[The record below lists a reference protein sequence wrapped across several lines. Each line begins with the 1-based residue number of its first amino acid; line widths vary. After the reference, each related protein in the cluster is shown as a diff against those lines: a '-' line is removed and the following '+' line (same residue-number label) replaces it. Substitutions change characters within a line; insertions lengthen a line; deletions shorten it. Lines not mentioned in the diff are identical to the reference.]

1 MLKNLCGFSNT
12 EAHLIRSLYDK
23 VNIEFASESAIMK
36 AWRCARLL
44 SMFNYDGLP
53 WDNVAASVVSL
64 KNAEEYFVNTLGY
77 TTAEY
82 NIIKN
87 TIIEQHTD
95 TSTPDFSH
103 MQYALAARLAY
114 TLDEDDI
121 WSNIFTISTDE
132 NVSYLAGWLGDAT
145 LKENNGTTSMAND
158 DCADL
163 DAENVYRLIINGNS
177 AINAMNSYYSNL
189 TSSRTR
195 ADVFLQYISYDTVK
209 EKVFMELIDMQLS
222 LLMSSASE
230 QGNFVLVQYYLDL
243 INDEQYHWDTIKS
256 NYPDTYD
263 FLKSLNDGLAN
274 MGHYQ

>member
-1 MLKNLCGFSNT
+1 
-12 EAHLIRSLYDK
+12 
-23 VNIEFASESAIMK
+23 
-36 AWRCARLL
+36 
-44 SMFNYDGLP
+44 
-53 WDNVAASVVSL
+53 
-64 KNAEEYFVNTLGY
+64 
-77 TTAEY
+77 
-82 NIIKN
+82 
-87 TIIEQHTD
+87 
-95 TSTPDFSH
+95 
-103 MQYALAARLAY
+103 
-114 TLDEDDI
+114 
-121 WSNIFTISTDE
+121 
-132 NVSYLAGWLGDAT
+132 
-145 LKENNGTTSMAND
+145 MAND
-158 DCADL
+158 DYCADL